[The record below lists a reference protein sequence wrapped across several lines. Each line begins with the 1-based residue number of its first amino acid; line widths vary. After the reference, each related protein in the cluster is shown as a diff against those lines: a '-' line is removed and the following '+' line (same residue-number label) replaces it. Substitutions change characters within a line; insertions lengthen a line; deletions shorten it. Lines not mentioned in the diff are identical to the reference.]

1 MESGIYLVALSI
13 LSSSFLRRRRPWSGY
28 ISNCRRRRRHELMI
42 AAPNFGHLS
51 IKLGHMSESKVA
63 VMVGAEQER
72 TLVERVVV
80 VVVVA

>member
-1 MESGIYLVALSI
+1 
-13 LSSSFLRRRRPWSGY
+13 
-28 ISNCRRRRRHELMI
+28 MI

-80 VVVVA
+80 VVVVVA